1 MNSHSANPSLVQDSA
16 QSVPD
21 GAAMFP
27 AESHRRALDLVAG
40 AILERVPFIAMTG
53 NKGVG
58 KTTVLEA
65 AIARL
70 AEQPVRF
77 IRVGN
82 PLATP
87 LTLGRM
93 LIQIANS
100 GHGDPDENDEK
111 RALIALRAR
120 QGSEEQVVLVVEEA
134 DTLRPQALSF
144 LQLLTRISEPDSP
157 LLQMLFVGRPSFWG
171 LLEPAEFRELRE
183 RITVRA
189 AVEPFSPEEAKSYI
203 VYRLER
209 EDPAGSRAL
218 SDRAIA
224 DVVRDGGGI
233 PLRINAL
240 LDRARQPA
248 DALGT
253 EFGRVG
259 LALTGAEK
267 PSITVREA
275 APGGESV
282 AKGGLAT
289 SPGEVAAPQPEQ
301 QPLPPPPQLAA
312 PSASTG
318 FGTRRFGLSVG
329 VLVSLGG
336 VLVAAAVAS
345 TLSTGYFPGL
355 SRAPDP
361 TWARPD
367 KRRTNQRQAR
377 RSPARSRQARLS
389 RRARGRRHQP
399 KASPNRTPSR
409 RQIRAPARDAARQPR
424 PPRRSEAS
432 VCGVTSMPFST
443 ARAGTSLC

>member
-1 MNSHSANPSLVQDSA
+1 
-16 QSVPD
+16 
-21 GAAMFP
+21 MFP
-27 AESHRRALDLVAG
+27 AELHRRALDLVAG

-203 VYRLER
+203 AYRLER

-301 QPLPPPPQLAA
+301 PLPPPPQL
-312 PSASTG
+312 
-318 FGTRRFGLSVG
+318 RRPVGLDR
-329 VLVSLGG
+329 LRNPDDLG
-336 VLVAAAVAS
+336 
-345 TLSTGYFPGL
+345 
-355 SRAPDP
+355 
-361 TWARPD
+361 
-367 KRRTNQRQAR
+367 
-377 RSPARSRQARLS
+377 
-389 RRARGRRHQP
+389 
-399 KASPNRTPSR
+399 
-409 RQIRAPARDAARQPR
+409 
-424 PPRRSEAS
+424 
-432 VCGVTSMPFST
+432 
-443 ARAGTSLC
+443 